1 MNRVTSVSL
10 CKPLVVMLLV
20 LGACAGRMA
29 QAADYVPLP
38 EATHLPDSMPSAPQ
52 TAVLAGGC
60 FWGMELVFSHVKGVL
75 DVVSGYTGGQAQT
88 ARYAQVSSGTTG
100 HTESVRITY
109 DPTQVRFT
117 DLLRMYF
124 SVAHDPTQ
132 VNRQGPDV
140 GSQYRSAI
148 FAVTDEQARL
158 AKDYIQQLEKAQVFA
173 MPIATPVS
181 RLSAFYPAES
191 YHQNYAALHPDSL
204 YIRFNDRA
212 KLHAFEQHF
221 LLRYQAQAVN

>member
-1 MNRVTSVSL
+1 MNRVTSLSL

-20 LGACAGRMA
+20 LGAWGQMA

-38 EATHLPDSMPSAPQ
+38 EATHLPDSTPSTPQ

-75 DVVSGYTGGQAQT
+75 EVVSGYAGGEAQT

-100 HTESVRITY
+100 HAESVRITY
-109 DPTQVRFT
+109 DPAQVRFT
-117 DLLRMYF
+117 DLLRIYF

-140 GSQYRSAI
+140 GSQYRSAV
-148 FAVTDEQARL
+148 FAVNEEQARL
-158 AKDYIQQLEKAQVFA
+158 AKDYIQQLEKAQMFA
-173 MPIATPVS
+173 APIATQVS

-204 YIRFNDRA
+204 YIRFNDLP

-221 LLRYQAQAVN
+221 PQRYQAQATN